1 MGRYNIS
8 FERNGICQSNLADA
22 SSREAVEQWFAQ
34 HKPDAKILNIEE
46 AGADDMRLGKPIIN
60 IE

>member
-34 HKPDAKILNIEE
+34 HKPDAKILNIKE

>member
-34 HKPDAKILNIEE
+34 HKPDARILNIKE
-46 AGADDMRLGKPIIN
+46 AGADDMRLGKPIIK
-60 IE
+60 ID

>member
-1 MGRYNIS
+1 MERFNIS
-8 FERNGICQSNLADA
+8 FVRNGVCQSNLADA
-22 SSREAVEQWFAQ
+22 SSRESVEQWFAQ
-34 HKPDAKILNIEE
+34 HKPDAKILNIME